1 MPRFAVFIAT
11 FCFIKYFQHAL
22 RVLYDYK
29 LSTIFQSV
37 VLNSNKPIK
46 FAHSQKLANQSKMQ
60 LTSSV
65 LFIKAFYQI
74 KHF

>member
-1 MPRFAVFIAT
+1 MPRFAAFIAT

-37 VLNSNKPIK
+37 ILNSNKPIK

-60 LTSSV
+60 LTSAV